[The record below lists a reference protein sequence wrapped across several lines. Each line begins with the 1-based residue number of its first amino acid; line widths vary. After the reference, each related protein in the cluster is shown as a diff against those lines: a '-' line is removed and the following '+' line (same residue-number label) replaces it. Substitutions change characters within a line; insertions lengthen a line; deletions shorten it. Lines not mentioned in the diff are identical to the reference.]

1 MSGKYLLGN
10 MLSALYNKSYFYNEP
25 VNVVYSNLCESVL
38 KVMKENGY
46 VYNYV
51 VVEKDAKK
59 SINVWPQIVN
69 GNKNMNSFKLISK
82 PSRHIHLSVKELK
95 KKLCYNPFALLL
107 VSTSKGVM
115 EASNAVRN
123 NIGGEVLCEIF

>member
-10 MLSALYNKSYFYNEP
+10 MLSSFYNKNYFYNEP
-25 VNVVYSNLCESVL
+25 VNVVYSNLCENVL

-46 VYNYV
+46 VYDYV
-51 VVEKDAKK
+51 VVEKDAKR

-95 KKLCYNPFALLL
+95 KKLCYNPFVLLL

-115 EASNAVRN
+115 EASEAVKKN
-123 NIGGEVLCEIF
+123 VGGEVLCEIF

>member
-25 VNVVYSNLCESVL
+25 VNVVYSSLCENVL

-51 VVEKDAKK
+51 VVEKDAKR
-59 SINVWPQIVN
+59 SIDVWPQIVN

-115 EASNAVRN
+115 DASEAVKN
-123 NIGGEVLCEIF
+123 NVGGEVLCEIF